1 MFHLE
6 TSNIFTVSSRIVL
19 FVMISIVFVL
29 IFFFSKNIQTFL
41 ARVLRKISTL
51 LGTHST
57 TREYTVQRYVYEHK
71 HSTFTKVYKFVN
83 RQIIA
88 LGLKKDGVTVTGYM
102 LFWAFV
108 SAILSFVICFLI
120 QAPLAVVALF
130 PIVYVITLFVLRAVI
145 TDKLQAQEMH
155 VMDAIDIIIP
165 TIMDGVKISIVQHM
179 SNYHES
185 IKGDFLQFESDIQDR
200 GLSFED
206 AMISLADRL
215 GPVFEQFAVKSIY
228 FERVGDKNMRDIF
241 TDIIEVNRQR
251 RVLREKNKE
260 AFYQLKRDF
269 GISSMLCAGYFG
281 FLMVTDTWSRLF
293 FLQTLVGN
301 ILLFTDILIVIV
313 VYIYI
318 QIIQSSSL

>member
-6 TSNIFTVSSRIVL
+6 TSNVFTVSSRVIL
-19 FVMISIVFVL
+19 FVMICMIFVL
-29 IFFFSKNIQTFL
+29 IFFFSKNIQIFL
-41 ARVLRKISTL
+41 ANILKKASTS
-51 LGTHST
+51 LGIHST
-57 TREYTVQRYVYEHK
+57 TREYAVQRYVYEHK
-71 HSTFTKVYKFVN
+71 HSTFTKIYKFVN

-108 SAILSFVICFLI
+108 SAILSFVICLLI
-120 QAPLAVVALF
+120 QAPLLVILLF
-130 PIVYVITLFVLRAVI
+130 PVVYTITLFVLRAVI
-145 TDKLQAQEMH
+145 ADKLQAQEMH
-155 VMDAIDIIIP
+155 VMDAVDIIIP
-165 TIMDGVKISIVQHM
+165 TIMDGVKISIIQHM
-179 SNYHES
+179 NNYHES
-185 IKGDFLQFESDIQDR
+185 IRGDFLQFESDIQDR

-206 AMISLADRL
+206 AMISLSDRL

-241 TDIIEVNRQR
+241 TDIIEVNRLR

-260 AFYQLKRDF
+260 AFFQLKRDF
-269 GISSMLCAGYFG
+269 GISSLLCLGYFC

-293 FLQTLVGN
+293 FLQNLAGN
-301 ILLFTDILIVIV
+301 ILLFVDILIVVI

>member
-1 MFHLE
+1 
-6 TSNIFTVSSRIVL
+6 
-19 FVMISIVFVL
+19 
-29 IFFFSKNIQTFL
+29 
-41 ARVLRKISTL
+41 
-51 LGTHST
+51 
-57 TREYTVQRYVYEHK
+57 
-71 HSTFTKVYKFVN
+71 
-83 RQIIA
+83 
-88 LGLKKDGVTVTGYM
+88 LKKDGVTVTGYM

-108 SAILSFVICFLI
+108 SAIISFVLCFLI
-120 QAPLAVVALF
+120 QAPLAVVVFF
-130 PIVYVITLFVLRAVI
+130 PIVYIITLFVLRAVI
-145 TDKLQAQEMH
+145 ADKLQAQEMH

-179 SNYHES
+179 DNYHES

-206 AMISLADRL
+206 AMISLSDRL

-269 GISSMLCAGYFG
+269 GISSLLCAGYFG

-293 FLQTLVGN
+293 FLQNLAGN
-301 ILLFTDILIVIV
+301 ILLFIDILIVVI